1 MRDDE
6 INKTALV
13 PIVIPSYEP
22 DDRLIALL
30 EDFEAKGMG
39 PVIIVNDGS
48 SEEYDPIFKKAEELI
63 TGRGGKLIS
72 YRPNRGKGRALKTA
86 FAYIRDNLPEALG
99 CVTADSD
106 GQHTPDCITNI
117 INTLKANPDNLI
129 LGVRQFNKKDIPW
142 KSWYGNTITIT
153 VFSYVAGMRVSDTQS
168 GLRGI
173 PFKFMT
179 ELIDCKGERF
189 EYEMQML
196 LECAGR
202 YNLTEVPIKTV
213 YDSKENHQTHFRPVR
228 DSIRIYRI
236 LGARFI
242 TFIFASL
249 SSSVVDIGLFA
260 LFCRLFRKGI
270 LQMPAILSRV
280 PYVAAATVLARILSC
295 TYNFTVNYKV
305 DDLTLNEDDDDGIN
319 GQTDVTES
327 YQSAQSDDAVN
338 NHDKGTE
345 RNLGVL
351 VQDHRD
357 DIRTATGSAR
367 TEYQANSH
375 TVDNTRNNGIEEI
388 VRTEPTAV
396 MRNLDHPSMK
406 VNKKINAVETMVL
419 IPNLGPRIHV
429 PMISKGISMQIA

>member
-1 MRDDE
+1 MRDDA
-6 INKTALV
+6 INKTALI

-30 EDFEAKGMG
+30 EDFNAKDMG

-63 TGRGGKLIS
+63 TARGGKLIS

-86 FAYIRDNLPEALG
+86 FAYIKDNMPEALG

-106 GQHTPDCITNI
+106 GQHTPECITNI

-213 YDSKENHQTHFRPVR
+213 YDSKENHQTHFNPFK

-236 LGARFI
+236 LGRKF
-242 TFIFASL
+242 FKFVFASL
-249 SSSVVDIGLFA
+249 SSFVIDILLFHLLVLLLKDSFA
-260 LFCRLFRKGI
+260 
-270 LQMPAILSRV
+270 AV
-280 PYVAAATVLARILSC
+280 YVTIATVGARVISAV
-295 TYNFTVNYKV
+295 YNYLINYKFVFKSKASKTTSLTKYALLAVIQMCLSAGIVTGIVLLFPGCNETLVKAIV
-305 DDLTLNEDDDDGIN
+305 DTILFL
-319 GQTDVTES
+319 VS
-327 YQSAQSDDAVN
+327 YSIQQKFVFSSKSKN
-338 NHDKGTE
+338 N
-345 RNLGVL
+345 R
-351 VQDHRD
+351 
-357 DIRTATGSAR
+357 
-367 TEYQANSH
+367 
-375 TVDNTRNNGIEEI
+375 
-388 VRTEPTAV
+388 
-396 MRNLDHPSMK
+396 
-406 VNKKINAVETMVL
+406 
-419 IPNLGPRIHV
+419 
-429 PMISKGISMQIA
+429 